1 MWLTTTLAAEAL
13 HGRHVFCILAIKTN
27 KQYEFTV
34 QLLVDVTKM
43 SKHARM
49 IRHSKRATSARK
61 RQAGELASGV
71 VVIQQVVSVCTL
83 PPWLVCTRYWYQVR
97 YQLLSYNPLT
107 CQSINAHTY
116 LCMVSSLLNSAYT
129 SLAII
134 RAHSSNNRKLL
145 YRW

>member
-1 MWLTTTLAAEAL
+1 MWLTTTLAEAL

-49 IRHSKRATSARK
+49 IRHSKRASARKRK
-61 RQAGELASGV
+61 RQAGERRRRDTTSSECVYPPPV
-71 VVIQQVVSVCTL
+71 VGT
-83 PPWLVCTRYWYQVR
+83 VCTRYWYQVR